1 MGSYADTCPT
11 AGGWLPGLDSILQC
25 GQVAGHLVPGLPV
38 DDERD
43 EDLAD
48 AVASNSTAMLRRDR
62 VSARGSTVTSTVDRM
77 GPSMPRMPMCGAGRC
92 G

>member
-1 MGSYADTCPT
+1 M
-11 AGGWLPGLDSILQC
+11 LQC

-48 AVASNSTAMLRRDR
+48 AVALELNRD
-62 VSARGSTVTSTVDRM
+62 AEA
-77 GPSMPRMPMCGAGRC
+77 GPCLG
-92 G
+92 

>member
-48 AVASNSTAMLRRDR
+48 AVALELDRD
-62 VSARGSTVTSTVDRM
+62 AEA
-77 GPSMPRMPMCGAGRC
+77 GPCLG
-92 G
+92 